1 MSSLN
6 KRYFISSFSVVICIS
21 FFFLM
26 TSIFG
31 FNFIMNEKT
40 IESKPITEIPIID
53 IVKKSIP
60 LPSPNPEPVPKVPDK
75 PNTFPVEEILPDKI
89 VSEDIV
95 QDKIIPEKE
104 FPVEPEPEPD
114 QTQIESSPTEEVNEI
129 STASDTTF
137 EESLAESEESLVEK
151 KDDVRLEELKKN
163 YKSYV
168 LKSIAAKKVYP
179 MAARRKEL
187 AGRVKVHVVINAD
200 GSVSLLELCSPCDY
214 DLINDAA
221 LSAVK
226 KAAPFKKMPSEMTS
240 LDFIFTIDF
249 ELS

>member
-6 KRYFISSFSVVICIS
+6 KRYFISSFFVMICIS

-40 IESKPITEIPIID
+40 IESNLITEIPIVD
-53 IVKKSIP
+53 IVKKSVP
-60 LPSPNPEPVPKVPDK
+60 LPSQNPEPVPKVPDK
-75 PNTFPVEEILPDKI
+75 PNTFPSEEILPEKI

-95 QDKIIPEKE
+95 QERIIQEKE
-104 FPVEPEPEPD
+104 FPVESEPEPD
-114 QTQIESSPTEEVNEI
+114 QTQTESSPTEKENEI
-129 STASDTTF
+129 STASDNTF
-137 EESLAESEESLVEK
+137 EESLTKPEESLVQKEHN
-151 KDDVRLEELKKN
+151 VRLEELQKN

-168 LKSIAAKKVYP
+168 LKCIAAKKVYP

-187 AGRVKVHVVINAD
+187 TGRVKVHVVISAD
-200 GSVSLLELCSPCDY
+200 GSVSLLELYSSCDY

-226 KAAPFKKMPSEMTS
+226 RAAPFKKMPSEMTS

-249 ELS
+249 ELN